1 MTCYTRIIKNKT
13 HSQVLAVIKDVADDK
28 KSAEKASKEL
38 GLTTH
43 EFKEL
48 YDDVISK
55 ILIAA

>member
-28 KSAEKASKEL
+28 KSADVAAKEL
-38 GLTTH
+38 NLTKH

-48 YDDVISK
+48 YDDIISK